1 MGIGVTQKWGRVWH
15 LLPIRGWGNHGDNRH
30 QRIGTID
37 GLRVRFLPQKAE
49 KPVETVS

>member
-1 MGIGVTQKWGRVWH
+1 MGEGVTQRWGEVRH
-15 LLPIRGWGNHGDNRH
+15 LLPIRGWGIHDDNRH

-37 GLRVRFLPQKAE
+37 ALRVRFLPQKAE